1 MKKSYAMGT
10 RHRNWGKIWLA
21 LFIVIALSL
30 VTAAFLV
37 RRSYNEHLRPFSASQ
52 KTVLVTIPSGA
63 TAQQIGKQLQDKG
76 LIKASWAFEWY
87 VRNNNTRDRLQA
99 GTYALRPSQS
109 VKEITAILTQ
119 GKVDTS
125 LVTILPG
132 RRLEDVR
139 DSLINQGFNA
149 DEVDAALNPKLYS
162 NHPALVDKPEEANL
176 EGYLYPES
184 FQKTADTEVTT
195 IIKLALDEL
204 QKQLTPD
211 VRAGIVNQGLT
222 VHEAIILASVVGQ
235 EVSIPKEQ
243 KVVAQI
249 FLKRL
254 REDIELGADATTRY
268 AVNKPKGP
276 LTAEEL
282 SSNSLYNT
290 RKSKGLPPGPIS
302 NFKASALQAVAFPES
317 GDYLFF
323 VTGRDFVTR
332 FSRTI
337 SEHEALIKQH
347 GASGEE

>member
-1 MKKSYAMGT
+1 MKYYEIGT
-10 RHRNWGKIWLA
+10 KGNRNWSKIWLTV
-21 LFIVIALSL
+21 FIIFLLGVG
-30 VTAAFLV
+30 TAIFMV
-37 RRSYNEHLRPFSASQ
+37 RRNYHQHLLPVNASQ
-52 KTVLVTIPSGA
+52 KSVLVTIPSGA
-63 TAQQIGKQLQDKG
+63 SVQEIAEKLQEQG
-76 LIKASWAFEWY
+76 LIRASWAFEWF
-87 VRNNNTRDRLQA
+87 VRNNNTRDQLQA

-109 VKEITAILTQ
+109 VQEITTILTQ

-139 DSLINQGFNA
+139 DGFINQGFAA

-162 NHPALVDKPEEANL
+162 NHPALVDKPQQANL

-195 IIKLALDEL
+195 IIKLSLDEL

-222 VHEAIILASVVGQ
+222 VHQAIILASVIGQ
-235 EVSIPKEQ
+235 EVSDPKEQ
-243 KVVAQI
+243 QVVAQI

-254 REDIELGADATTRY
+254 KDGIELGADATTRY
-268 AVNKPKGP
+268 AVDKPKGP

-282 SSNSLYNT
+282 NSDSPYNT

-302 NFKASALQAVAFPES
+302 NFKASALQAVAFPAS

-337 SEHEALIKQH
+337 SEHETLIKQY